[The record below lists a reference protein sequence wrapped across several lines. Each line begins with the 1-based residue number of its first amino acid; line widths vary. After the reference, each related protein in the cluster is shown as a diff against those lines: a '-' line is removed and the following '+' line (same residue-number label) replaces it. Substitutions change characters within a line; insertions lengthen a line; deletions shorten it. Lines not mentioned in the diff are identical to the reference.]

1 MKSIGQLYK
10 SSSHISKVCF
20 PVIRRYSLHGT
31 KLLIQ
36 PPSLLSS
43 QTKWWM
49 TERTLECI
57 HNTAAYWYKTYW
69 WSGADVISVLNLDM
83 TWLRKISR
91 CWEKFMLHV
100 VWVISEVCLKKILN
114 ACYFSVQDSQFY
126 LKDKEMTGKKWWLKE
141 PFRGILRQQ
150 CCGTSEKH

>member
-114 ACYFSVQDSQFY
+114 ACYFFGYISLSYLNKVQMSYFVY
-126 LKDKEMTGKKWWLKE
+126 FLKLNKWNC
-141 PFRGILRQQ
+141 FRNV
-150 CCGTSEKH
+150 SYS